1 MFTNHVSQ
9 VLILALTFV
18 SIVSGQAV
26 CNRFEP
32 VTDRCD
38 LTASPTTQAK
48 CLLRPVKKFGNLG
61 EPLTVLP
68 EPLDSIVGQSTAPLF
83 TIDQLKR
90 FLTQKGIAEADIG
103 GALSISLTAPKFFVI
118 HDTSDFFEANDF
130 PANIN
135 DATSS
140 INRLTVRVT
149 RPVCHVWINRLGQSA
164 TSIVFESSS
173 PPSGTKFGLCN
184 PPDKKSFLHIEN
196 IQPRIRDRSVSFNN
210 DGIAPVPGFTD
221 AQLERLALIYIAA
234 SARSGRWLIPAY
246 HSPIDLGFQD
256 RHDDPQNF
264 DLNKWTMKLKELIA
278 QVRAM

>member
-1 MFTNHVSQ
+1 MTSHFLQT
-9 VLILALTFV
+9 LIALVTFAAV
-18 SIVSGQAV
+18 AYGQAV
-26 CNRFEP
+26 CNSFQP
-32 VTDRCD
+32 IAGRCD
-38 LTASPTTQAK
+38 LNGPAATQAK

-68 EPLDSIVGQSTAPLF
+68 TPLDSIIGQPTAPSL

-90 FLTQKGIAEADIG
+90 FLGQKGIVDADIG
-103 GALSISLTAPKFFVI
+103 GSLSVALSAPKYFVI
-118 HDTSDFFEANDF
+118 HDTSDFFEATEF

-135 DATSS
+135 DASSS

-149 RPVCHVWINRLGQSA
+149 RPVCHVWINRLGESA

-173 PPSGTKFGLCN
+173 PPNGTKFGLCN

-210 DGIAPVPGFTD
+210 DGIAPTPGFTD
-221 AQLERLALIYIAA
+221 AQLERLALVYIAA

-264 DLNKWTMKLKELIA
+264 DLDKWAMKLKELIA
-278 QVRAM
+278 QVRAL

>member
-1 MFTNHVSQ
+1 MNRISQ
-9 VLILALTFV
+9 ILTA
-18 SIVSGQAV
+18 IVAFASVMSGQAV
-26 CNRFEP
+26 CNRFEA
-32 VTDRCD
+32 VADRCD
-38 LTASPTTQAK
+38 LNASATTQAK

-68 EPLDSIVGQSTAPLF
+68 EPLDSIVGQSTAPVL

-90 FLTQKGIAEADIG
+90 FLTQKGIADADIG
-103 GALSISLTAPKFFVI
+103 GSLSISLTAPKYFVI

-140 INRLTVRVT
+140 INRLSVRVT

-264 DLNKWTMKLKELIA
+264 DLNEWAMKLKDLIA